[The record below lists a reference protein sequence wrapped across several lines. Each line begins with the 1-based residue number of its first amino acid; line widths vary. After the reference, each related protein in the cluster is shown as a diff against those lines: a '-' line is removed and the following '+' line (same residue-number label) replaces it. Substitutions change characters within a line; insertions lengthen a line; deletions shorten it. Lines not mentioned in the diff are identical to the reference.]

1 MDPVT
6 VIDLAASIV
15 QLITT
20 TTQTVQ
26 YVNQIK
32 NAPKEVGEFGQEASN
47 VLYTAITLE
56 GEGRR
61 GKRSTRLLI
70 HKRCRSWSS
79 QRHSLSIARS
89 LETGS

>member
-6 VIDLAASIV
+6 VTDLAASIV

-32 NAPKEVGEFGQEASN
+32 NAPKAVGEFWQEASN
-47 VLYTAITLE
+47 VLI
-56 GEGRR
+56 
-61 GKRSTRLLI
+61 LL
-70 HKRCRSWSS
+70 
-79 QRHSLSIARS
+79 
-89 LETGS
+89 